1 MARET
6 LMVSNRGQ
14 ITLPAQVRKRLGIK
28 AGGVIS
34 AEEKD
39 GALVLR
45 PAIVME
51 VEAFSDDDIRR
62 WDDEDRLPRRERER
76 ILKHLGGRR

>member
-6 LMVSNRGQ
+6 LIVSSRGQ

-28 AGGVIS
+28 AGGVIA

-45 PAIVME
+45 PAIVIE
-51 VEAFSDDDIRR
+51 VEAFADDDVRR

-76 ILKHLGGRR
+76 ILKRLGGRR